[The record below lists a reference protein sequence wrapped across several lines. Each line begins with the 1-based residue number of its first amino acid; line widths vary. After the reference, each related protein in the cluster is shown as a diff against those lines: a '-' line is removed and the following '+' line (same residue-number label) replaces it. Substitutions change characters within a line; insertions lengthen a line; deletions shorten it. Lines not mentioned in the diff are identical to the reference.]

1 MKLSVCLIALS
12 LVAAVHSAPEGK
24 YSTSRYFENKLDD
37 VQGAIT
43 DILIGGENLKI
54 MEGKLQALV
63 DDSQK
68 IYDAEIVAEDAVDK
82 NAYDNAW
89 KHD

>member
-1 MKLSVCLIALS
+1 MKLSVCLIAFS
-12 LVAAVHSAPEGK
+12 LVAAVNSAPEGK